1 MRYLLISLLL
11 GVFNVGFSQDTI
23 QIPSNELEEFFLA
36 IDTLRYQ
43 DSIKTSLVEELN
55 SQIFLMQES
64 SYYDSLII
72 YYKNE
77 EIQLLNTQ
85 LDLYKNYVDQ
95 EDKWYKKQW
104 VGVAGGFLGTIA
116 LINTINYT
124 LPD

>member
-55 SQIFLMQES
+55 FQISLMQES
-64 SYYDSLII
+64 SHYDSLII

-104 VGVAGGFLGTIA
+104 VGVVGGFIGTIT